1 MDVVAIIARRPEL
14 GKVKSRL
21 AADLGVEKTLAV
33 YTHLLHH
40 TMHEAALSTKHCF
53 LFLTGEGVLDTEGFS
68 VEEQSGNDL
77 GARMENAIGRC
88 LQLGAHKVVL
98 IGSDIAEMSTN
109 ILQKAF
115 HALDTVDIVLGPS
128 IDGGYYLIGMK
139 RLWPLFHDI
148 EWSTNKVLSATMSKA
163 SFVNATVHLLEEL
176 NDIDTLHDL
185 QQSTLWNKL
194 DHL

>member
-1 MDVVAIIARRPEL
+1 MEAIAIIARRPEL

-21 AADLGVEKTLAV
+21 AADLGEIKTFAV
-33 YTHLLHH
+33 YSYLLNH

-77 GARMENAIGRC
+77 GARMEDAISRC
-88 LQLGAHKVVL
+88 LQQGAHKVVL
-98 IGSDIAEMSTN
+98 IGSDIAEMSHE
-109 ILQKAF
+109 IIQKAF
-115 HALDTVDIVLGPS
+115 LALDSSDIVLGPS
-128 IDGGYYLIGMK
+128 VDGGYYLIGMK
-139 RLWPLFHDI
+139 QIWPVFNEM
-148 EWSTNKVLSATMSKA
+148 EWSTSQVLANTMSRA
-163 SFVNATVHLLEEL
+163 SFVNATVHLLEKL

-185 QQSTLWNKL
+185 QQSSLWGKL